1 MTPYHYRPLPRVPS
15 HLAVLAGLTFACSTA
30 LAQMNS
36 AVKASPANGPVFAV
50 RGFDIS
56 GDNPLSLAEVE
67 RILAPYVRPDATLAS
82 LQQAATALEEVIKQ
96 RGFNLYRVVLP
107 PQEVGGTIR
116 LNLVR
121 FVLDKVS
128 IEGQHS
134 ISEANIRASLPE
146 LVEGQAPNFKTLAIQ
161 TAIANENPSKQIQV
175 GIKESE
181 AADRIDARIQVK
193 EDKPW
198 NFSVVLNNTGSDA
211 TGHDRVTLAGGHN
224 NLFDRDHQFTAAYT
238 TSLTNSSNVSQL
250 GLNYRIPMYRQG
262 GVIGLS
268 YTKSDVLG
276 DFGAFKSNG
285 AGKTMGLNYY
295 AYLPPEG
302 GRRAYV
308 GVGLEDK
315 QFNVTEINGIPISGQ
330 QMRRS
335 RPLTVSYNARREAD
349 TWVLSYNTELA
360 LNLSGGSG
368 NDMTAY
374 KSEDPRISTTRWKT
388 LRAAASYSA
397 TLPHGWLWG
406 LRGQF
411 QFSPDALIS
420 GEQFGLGGIHSV
432 RGTAERPISGDGGLS
447 LSAELTAPEL
457 AQGWRLLGFI
467 DAGWL
472 SNHDPN
478 AYKPGSDSLA
488 SVGLGLRYNSQK
500 ITLAVDY
507 GHVITGS
514 NVTFVPGSALPQRG
528 DKKLHLSLIARF

>member
-1 MTPYHYRPLPRVPS
+1 MTSYHYRPLPRVPS
-15 HLAVLAGLTFACSTA
+15 HLAVLAGLTLVCGAA
-30 LAQMNS
+30 LAQTGS
-36 AVKASPANGPVFAV
+36 AVKASSASGPVFAV
-50 RGFDIS
+50 RGFDVS
-56 GDNPLSLAEVE
+56 GDNPLPLPEVE

-82 LQQAATALEEVIKQ
+82 LQQAAAALEEVLKQ

-107 PQEVGGTIR
+107 PQEVGGAIR

-121 FVLDKVS
+121 FVLNKVS
-128 IEGQHS
+128 IEGQQS

-146 LVEGQAPNFKTLAIQ
+146 LIEGQAPNFKTLAVQ

-181 AADRIDARIQVK
+181 TADRIDARIQVK

-198 NFSVVLNNTGSDA
+198 NVSIALNNTGSDA
-211 TGHDRVTLAGGHN
+211 TGNDRVTLAGGHN
-224 NLFDRDHQFTAAYT
+224 NLFDRDQQFTAAYT

-268 YTKSDVLG
+268 YTKSGVLG

-295 AYLPPEG
+295 AYLPPGG
-302 GRRAYV
+302 GRRTYV
-308 GVGLEDK
+308 GVGLEDR
-315 QFNVTEINGIPISGQ
+315 QFNITEINGIPISGQ

-335 RPLTVSYNARREAD
+335 RPLTVSYNARHETD
-349 TWVLSYNTELA
+349 TWVLNYNTELA

-368 NDMTAY
+368 NDLTAY
-374 KSEDPRISTTRWKT
+374 KSEDPRISTTRWKA
-388 LRAAASYSA
+388 LRAATSYSA
-397 TLPHGWLWG
+397 TLPRGWLWG

-420 GEQFGLGGIHSV
+420 GEQFGLGGVHSV

-447 LSAELTAPEL
+447 LSAELTSPEL
-457 AQGWRLLGFI
+457 AKGWRLLGFI
-467 DAGWL
+467 DAGRL
-472 SNHDPN
+472 SNRDPN

-488 SVGLGLRYNSQK
+488 SVGMGLRYNAQK
-500 ITLAVDY
+500 ITISLDY

-514 NVTFVPGSALPQRG
+514 SVPFVPGSALPQRG
-528 DKKLHLSLIARF
+528 DKKLHMNLIAHF